1 MVRAGAVQGAFLAKE
16 ALQGKCDRQRRQER
30 QCGPRAQQRV
40 DHDVLTGDTGVER
53 DCTGNLRSNDWTEM
67 LRPAMEILECRVEA
81 FPPDTAGNRE
91 LQQVLEQENG
101 V

>member
-1 MVRAGAVQGAFLAKE
+1 MVRAGAVQGAFLEKE
-16 ALQGKCDRQRRQER
+16 ALQGKYDRQRRQER

-40 DHDVLTGDTGVER
+40 DHDVLTGDTVER
-53 DCTGNLRSNDWTEM
+53 ECTGNLRSKDWIEM
-67 LRPAMEILECRVEA
+67 LRPAMEILECQVEA